1 MATSNSNCNT
11 CGCTDTYVVTTPC
24 PPSCPEVFNAQC
36 IVYTG
41 TDIVCNQTTV
51 ISRYDYLDTVITKL
65 VNFICN
71 TNAPVTVVVGSTYID
86 VVPNTVGN
94 VTTYTVSV
102 DIPALQAY
110 FDTIIS
116 QTIGASILAGP
127 AIDVAVNPIT
137 NEVTISHEDTS
148 SVASPLTSNNSGNSF
163 LQDINFT
170 FDTFGHVTGASVVA
184 GTVVP
189 PLDFAEFRISTD
201 VGYTWGPANDPSS
214 PQIAEVA
221 SDVLT
226 FVAGAGIN
234 LFTSTVGPTDAI
246 RIEASSP
253 ASSVT
258 LSSAGTGPSN
268 SIVNDGVGP
277 AIAVKG
283 LIAGT
288 GVSFISTLTDITV
301 NNTDP
306 GSAVTL
312 SSAGTGPSN
321 SLVND
326 GVGPAVAVKGLI
338 AGTGISFTSTLT
350 DITINSSAP
359 TKYSVAVNLPA
370 AGQVTITHNLNTLAV
385 IVSAVED
392 GVLPNNALLQG
403 PDYVYTVETLNSIK
417 ISDAAFGGGNILVTV
432 IG

>member
-116 QTIGASILAGP
+116 QTIAASILAGP

-258 LSSAGTGPSN
+258 LSSAGTAPSN

-312 SSAGTGPSN
+312 SSAGTAPSN

-338 AGTGISFTSTLT
+338 AGTGISFISTLT

-417 ISDAAFGGGNILVTV
+417 ISDAAFGGGDILVTV

>member
-41 TDIVCNQTTV
+41 TDVVCNQTTV

-110 FDTIIS
+110 FDVIIS
-116 QTIGASILAGP
+116 QTIAASILAGP
-127 AIDVAVNPIT
+127 GINVAANPIT
-137 NEVTISHEDTS
+137 GAVTISHADTS
-148 SVASPLTSNNSGNSF
+148 SVANISSDNTGNTF
-163 LQDINFT
+163 IQDVFFT
-170 FDTFGHVTGASVVA
+170 FDTFGHVTGASVV
-184 GTVVP
+184 
-189 PLDFAEFRISTD
+189 
-201 VGYTWGPANDPSS
+201 PAS
-214 PQIAEVA
+214 I
-221 SDVLT
+221 
-226 FVAGAGIN
+226 
-234 LFTSTVGPTDAI
+234 
-246 RIEASSP
+246 IEASL
-253 ASSVT
+253 T
-258 LSSAGTGPSN
+258 SAGGTESL
-268 SIVNDGVGP
+268 VNDGVGP
-277 AIAVKG
+277 TLATKG
-283 LIAGT
+283 LTAGAGISLSSTGTDITITNTSTGASVALSDAGT
-288 GVSFISTLTDITV
+288 GTHESLVNDGTGPTLATKGLKAGTGISLTATGTDITI

-312 SSAGTGPSN
+312 SSAGTAPSN

-338 AGTGISFTSTLT
+338 AGTGISFISTTT
-350 DITINSSAP
+350 DITINSTAT
-359 TKYSVAVNLPA
+359 TKYSQAVNLPG

-385 IVSAVED
+385 IVSVVED

-403 PDYVYTVETLNSIK
+403 PDYIYTVETLNSIK
-417 ISDAAFGGGNILVTV
+417 ISDAAFGGGDILVTV